1 MSYSNKRTKFKI
13 SGALQREMPQE
24 SEQTISAVDEDRKL
38 YLQAAIVRIMK
49 SRKSLRHNDLITQ
62 VCSHV
67 LCHA

>member
-1 MSYSNKRTKFKI
+1 
-13 SGALQREMPQE
+13 MPQE

-62 VCSHV
+62 VCSISYAIINV
-67 LCHA
+67 LPLGYQVLY